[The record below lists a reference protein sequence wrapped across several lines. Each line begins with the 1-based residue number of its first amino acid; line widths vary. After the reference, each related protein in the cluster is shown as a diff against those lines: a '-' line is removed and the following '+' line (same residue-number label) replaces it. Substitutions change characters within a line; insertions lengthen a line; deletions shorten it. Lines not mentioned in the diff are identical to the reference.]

1 MGGTGNDSPTS
12 MAIDPFGF
20 LFVTGTFEETVDFNP
35 GNTTTNLISNG
46 LTDLF
51 LIKLNFS
58 GGLLFAK
65 SIGGTGN
72 DGSTDIKIDPF
83 SNLFITGYFSETTD
97 LTLATM
103 ELQISFL

>member
-1 MGGTGNDSPTS
+1 

-20 LFVTGTFEETVDFNP
+20 LFVTGTFEETADFNP

-58 GGLLFAK
+58 GGLLLPNPLAE
-65 SIGGTGN
+65 
-72 DGSTDIKIDPF
+72 
-83 SNLFITGYFSETTD
+83 LVMMD
-97 LTLATM
+97 LWISKLTHSATC
-103 ELQISFL
+103 F